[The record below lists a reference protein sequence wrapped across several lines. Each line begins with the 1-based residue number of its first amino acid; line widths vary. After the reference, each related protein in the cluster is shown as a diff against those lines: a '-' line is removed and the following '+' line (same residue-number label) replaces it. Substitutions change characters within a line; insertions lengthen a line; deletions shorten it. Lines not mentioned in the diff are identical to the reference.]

1 MQKDLPT
8 VMNVIERCDLNKA
21 VKFFYMKYRF
31 RGSLR
36 RYSKI
41 DILLFIDFL
50 KTVPP
55 VETKRFLLIL
65 SCPPDDIIVGLNE
78 KSDSGIKD
86 FRYNSGS
93 VKDWCS
99 YGVDFLFN
107 FHYSDEETAA
117 YLLWH
122 LICRITDD

>member
-21 VKFFYMKYRF
+21 VKIFYRKYRF

-36 RYSKI
+36 KYSKI

-50 KTVPP
+50 KTVPQ
-55 VETKRFLLIL
+55 VETKRYLMIV
-65 SCPPDDIIVGLNE
+65 SCPPDDIVAISRNE
-78 KSDSGIKD
+78 KNFSDLE
-86 FRYNSGS
+86 NSGS

-107 FHYSDEETAA
+107 LHYSDEETAA
-117 YLLWH
+117 YLLWQ
-122 LICRITDD
+122 LICRITDDYK